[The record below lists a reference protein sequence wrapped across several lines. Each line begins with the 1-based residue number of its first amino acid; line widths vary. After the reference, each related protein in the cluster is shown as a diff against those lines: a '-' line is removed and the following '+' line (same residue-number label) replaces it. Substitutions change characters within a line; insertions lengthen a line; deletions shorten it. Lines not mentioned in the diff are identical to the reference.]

1 MQISLPGFIR
11 QMMYVAWSEN
21 VTAGLRVYIAFLG
34 KDFFKFLFK
43 KQHNLLQENVFIRRE
58 LGMIYLL

>member
-11 QMMYVAWSEN
+11 QMIYVAWSEN
-21 VTAGLRVYIAFLG
+21 VTAGLSRLYIAFLG
-34 KDFFKFLFK
+34 KDFLNFYLR
-43 KQHNLLQENVFIRRE
+43 QHNSLQENVFIRRE

>member
-34 KDFFKFLFK
+34 KDFLNFYLRNSIICFK
-43 KQHNLLQENVFIRRE
+43 K
-58 LGMIYLL
+58 MYLYVES